1 MEDLSLIKYK
11 YDVGVYGINI
21 LINLVEEQKITYK
34 QFKEITDFDYGGITL
49 SKMDLEKTKV

>member
-21 LINLVEEQKITYK
+21 LINLVEEQKITYE
-34 QFKEITDFDYGGITL
+34 QFKEITDFDYGGITS
-49 SKMDLEKTKV
+49 SKMDLEKTKS

>member
-21 LINLVEEQKITYK
+21 LINLVEEQKITYE
-34 QFKEITDFDYGGITL
+34 QFKEITDFDYGGITS
-49 SKMDLEKTKV
+49 SKMELEKSKA

>member
-34 QFKEITDFDYGGITL
+34 QFKEIKDFDYGGITL